1 MKTARSLAVAAALLA
16 AASGQAQAGSKFAL
30 TSSDLPA
37 GKSWNDKFIMN
48 EMGCS
53 GGNVSPALSWKGAP
67 EGTKSFAI
75 MMYDPFPVPESG
87 WWHWV
92 LFDIPPAT
100 TSLPTGAGSV
110 GNEALLPAGA
120 KHGLA
125 DGDAPKAH
133 YYGPC
138 PDIGDPP
145 HKYKITVYALKIDH
159 IDVPPTATPADI
171 NYLAMTNALGKA
183 SITRPYQRKAN

>member
-1 MKTARSLAVAAALLA
+1 MKAACSLTVAAVLLA
-16 AASGQAQAGSKFAL
+16 ASAGSALAAGKFTL
-30 TSSDLPA
+30 SSPDLPA
-37 GKSWNDKFIMN
+37 GKTWDKKFIMN

-53 GGNVSPALSWKGAP
+53 GGNVSPALVWKNAP
-67 EGTKSFAI
+67 KDTKSFAI

-100 TSLPTGAGSV
+100 TGLAQGAASV
-110 GNEALLPAGA
+110 GHESELPVGA

-125 DGDAPKAH
+125 DGDAPQAH

-145 HKYKITVYALKIDH
+145 HKYKITVYALSVDH
-159 IDVPPTATPADI
+159 VDVPPTATPADV
-171 NYLAMTNALGKA
+171 NYIVGSKTIAKA
-183 SITRPYQRKAN
+183 SIVRPFQRKD